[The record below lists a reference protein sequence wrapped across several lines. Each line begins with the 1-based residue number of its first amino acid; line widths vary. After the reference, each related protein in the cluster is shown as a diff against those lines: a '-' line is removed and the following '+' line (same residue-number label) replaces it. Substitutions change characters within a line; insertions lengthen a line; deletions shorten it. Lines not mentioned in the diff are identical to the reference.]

1 MSDIPP
7 NIDPMKIE
15 YSIQLLNENVKEDCL
30 KPLISLLEALKKDPD
45 NKAILVQISDALND
59 IGVIKGAVL
68 TYAPYVWTMLAED
81 PFYD

>member
-1 MSDIPP
+1 MSDTPP

-45 NKAILVQISDALND
+45 NKSILVQISDALND